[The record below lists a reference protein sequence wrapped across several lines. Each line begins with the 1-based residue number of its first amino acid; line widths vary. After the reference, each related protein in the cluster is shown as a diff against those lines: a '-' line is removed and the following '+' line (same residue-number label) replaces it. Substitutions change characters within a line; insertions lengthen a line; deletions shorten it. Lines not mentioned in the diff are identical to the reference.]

1 MTILFYCVCKSVKC
15 DLTCS
20 HCKTLHTRGKTERR
34 NSCTEGQRCCVPP
47 NATETGL
54 LICSFFFSFCVYFKY
69 KSCLQAKQVV
79 HKGRNTRAC
88 EKEKKMENGETKKQ
102 AQRNETEKCKIRN
115 MWQKMGKKRNKG
127 VKYVHVEMYRH
138 MSLYLTGVISFTT
151 SWSVTQ
157 RMMWLIKHKAL
168 HTYLKIPR

>member
-54 LICSFFFSFCVYFKY
+54 LICSFFSVFVFISNISHAY
-69 KSCLQAKQVV
+69 KQSKWY
-79 HKGRNTRAC
+79 TRG
-88 EKEKKMENGETKKQ
+88 EIQEHVKKKRRWKTKR
-102 AQRNETEKCKIRN
+102 QRN
-115 MWQKMGKKRNKG
+115 
-127 VKYVHVEMYRH
+127 
-138 MSLYLTGVISFTT
+138 
-151 SWSVTQ
+151 
-157 RMMWLIKHKAL
+157 KHKEMKQKNVKLETCDKKWA
-168 HTYLKIPR
+168 KNEIRV